1 MKDLMLQSLKYAL
14 KDYYEESR
22 KISTAAT
29 AWRRFFTRCR
39 DTARYGHTNSQEALK
54 KLNSSIV
61 WYINKLNNAE
71 SAMEVFKWRQQ
82 FTSIVDD
89 MCKKKIN
96 RIVKI

>member
-14 KDYYEESR
+14 KDYHEEIEKS
-22 KISTAAT
+22 SVG
-29 AWRRFFTRCR
+29 AWRHFFTRCR

-61 WYINKLNNAE
+61 RYIDILNNAE
-71 SAMEVFKWRQQ
+71 SAMQIFESRQQ
-82 FTSIVDD
+82 FISIVED